1 MKQKVGTVIDARL
14 IRQAKTYAAQHGKPL
29 SGVIEE
35 ALAAYLE
42 HRTPRATA
50 GGLIEASSRTVW
62 FASIP
67 SAPVHHFA
75 RENGERESFGV

>member
-35 ALAAYLE
+35 ALAGYLE
-42 HRTPRATA
+42 QRTPRATA
-50 GGLIEASSRTVW
+50 GGLMVRT
-62 FASIP
+62 AGLLAIDP
-67 SAPVHHFA
+67 SLLSTLLAEDLYDA
-75 RENGERESFGV
+75 A